1 MLGACKL
8 SLTILARMQ
17 VHSIREVKAMQC
29 AARTG
34 AAQEAGITGTPY
46 HSIRCEPGEG
56 QDTDLQQPAAPC
68 QGSAEPSGIGV
79 LSDAKAGD
87 VSGKHATYR
96 YAHLQCVSSRD
107 KQLAMV
113 LPQRCRLLFS
123 GACADAPTGPCLSML
138 SVAGALW

>member
-1 MLGACKL
+1 
-8 SLTILARMQ
+8 MQ
-17 VHSIREVKAMQC
+17 VHSVREVKAVQC

-34 AAQEAGITGTPY
+34 AAQEAGITGTAC

-87 VSGKHATYR
+87 VSGTHSMYR
-96 YAHLQCVSSRD
+96 YAHLHCVSSRD
-107 KQLAMV
+107 KQHAMV

-123 GACADAPTGPCLSML
+123 GAYADAPSGPGLSML
-138 SVAGALW
+138 SVAGAMC